1 MSGDIQSNRKE
12 HHRRGCAQQ
21 QRTFNEG
28 RTADRQW
35 AELLATNG
43 QFRDRLR
50 AGSHGRRQKPETESR
65 DTSVAQ
71 RRRPTG
77 DAKAARCMPRHDD
90 RLCGKRFSL
99 WRWSPLAEA
108 RADVTADAVVP
119 RDQGG
124 AIPAG
129 LGTVHPDPQE
139 SGSYAGGVV
148 TRLFAFQGG
157 VMVSSRSQ
165 LGLPA

>member
-1 MSGDIQSNRKE
+1 MFRFPFRNGRGGSVDSRIRGTGPAGRP
-12 HHRRGCAQQ
+12 RR
-21 QRTFNEG
+21 
-28 RTADRQW
+28 
-35 AELLATNG
+35 
-43 QFRDRLR
+43 
-50 AGSHGRRQKPETESR
+50 KPETESR

-108 RADVTADAVVP
+108 RADVTAGAVVP

-148 TRLFAFQGG
+148 TPDRRWKLGGRFDSPDGTHVAPPLIGYCQALRPLFTMLTTASFSGI
-157 VMVSSRSQ
+157 
-165 LGLPA
+165 AA